1 MEPVSHLEAE
11 RVRAT
16 LDASAVGVAL
26 APRSVSSTSASA
38 STAGR
43 SRPSLPVYWRVEGS
57 LLELTTVRP
66 IAFFTWNSQ
75 TFIARAVRRSLVLLM
90 ALLRP
95 FLYLTNRVAATRIV
109 HSVLRGVTRDRLD
122 LLGEEEFEYKLKP
135 LLKEEGVQ
143 RLKALQSTGADVV
156 LVSQGLDH
164 VMRPLAR
171 HLGVR
176 WIIAN
181 RLDFRE
187 GVATGRLLS
196 PVIRPRGLF
205 ARIREAGPDGQQSAA
220 RWVRA
225 LGLRGPKALASAIV
239 PAMRVEP
246 PRVRPIV
253 YFDEKRY
260 PAQFSVR
267 HALGGKRVMLI
278 GVTGFIGK
286 VWLANTLMD
295 LPEIG
300 KLYLLIRRQKSS
312 PAQKRFEK
320 IIEGSP
326 VFDPL
331 FEKYGERLG
340 ASLAEKIEVVE
351 GDVSQPGLGLDSE
364 IASRLRQDLDLIINS
379 SGLTDFNPDLRDAL
393 AVNVDSTHH
402 LIDFIRES
410 DHAALL
416 HLSTCYVAGQR
427 DGRVGERL
435 RVNYTPAGMA
445 DFDAEKEWHR
455 LHELV
460 KAAEARAEGPE
471 VAEELTKQA
480 LEKEHAAKGLS
491 GQALE
496 NQIRKNRVRWL
507 KNYLTEEATR
517 RAKELGWPNTYTF
530 TKSLAESLI
539 AKHIAK
545 DGARL
550 PIAVVRPAIVETSVA
565 KPFRGWNEGIN
576 TSASLSY
583 LLGTAFRQL
592 PSNERKR
599 LDIIPVDAVCAG
611 MTLIGAAL
619 VERRHDPLYQ
629 LATSVTNPCDMG
641 RSIELTS
648 LGHRKHYRAQEGL
661 EYWLRLRMD
670 AIPVS
675 KERYQ
680 RMSAPAQ
687 KMIIKSIQ
695 RVMSPLPS
703 AMTKPLAKTERN
715 LERVEK
721 LVGLFE
727 PFILHNEH
735 DFVADNV
742 EKLSQ
747 ALSPEE
753 REVFGY
759 DAAGLDW
766 FEYWIDIHIPAL
778 RRWTY
783 PLIEGRPLEARAPR
797 LLQMAARPAT
807 TMKEAAASITAEN
820 GDAIKT
826 GTNGATWR
834 YS

>member
-1 MEPVSHLEAE
+1 
-11 RVRAT
+11 
-16 LDASAVGVAL
+16 
-26 APRSVSSTSASA
+26 
-38 STAGR
+38 
-43 SRPSLPVYWRVEGS
+43 
-57 LLELTTVRP
+57 
-66 IAFFTWNSQ
+66 
-75 TFIARAVRRSLVLLM
+75 M

-95 FLYLTNRVAATRIV
+95 FLYAANRKAATRIS
-109 HSVLRGVTRDRLD
+109 HAVLRGITRDRLD

-143 RLKALQSTGADVV
+143 QLNALQATGVDVV

-181 RLDFRE
+181 RLDFRD

-205 ARIREAGPDGQQSAA
+205 ARIREAGPDGQQSPA

-239 PAMRVEP
+239 PAVRIEVP
-246 PRVRPIV
+246 PVRPIV
-253 YFDEKRY
+253 YFDESRHCE
-260 PAQFSVR
+260 PLSVR
-267 HALGGKRVMLI
+267 RALGGKRILLI

-286 VWLANTLMD
+286 VWLANMLMD
-295 LPEIG
+295 LPELAR
-300 KLYLLIRRQKSS
+300 LYLLIRGQKGN
-312 PAQKRFEK
+312 PAGKRFEK
-320 IIEGSP
+320 MIEESP

-331 FEKYGERLG
+331 FEKYGDGLG
-340 ASLAEKIEVVE
+340 ALLAEKVEVVE
-351 GDVSQPGLGLDSE
+351 GDVSQPGLGLE
-364 IASRLRQDLDLIINS
+364 AGIAARLAGELDLIVNS
-379 SGLTDFNPDLRDAL
+379 SGLTDFNPDLREAL
-393 AVNVDSTHH
+393 AVNVDSAYQ
-402 LIDFIRES
+402 LVEFVRKS

-427 DGRVGERL
+427 DGRVSERV
-435 RVNYTPAGMA
+435 RMNYTPANA
-445 DFDAEKEWHR
+445 PAFDADREWNK

-460 KAAEARAEGPE
+460 ESAEARAEGPE
-471 VAEELTKQA
+471 VTEELRRQA
-480 LEKEHAAKGLS
+480 VEKEHAARGLS
-491 GQALE
+491 GAALE
-496 NQIRKNRVRWL
+496 NQVRKNRVRWL
-507 KNYLTEEATR
+507 KNYLTGEGKR
-517 RAKELGWPNTYTF
+517 RAQELGWPNTYTY

-539 AKHIAK
+539 AKY
-545 DGARL
+545 GVGL
-550 PIAVVRPAIVETSVA
+550 PIAIVRPAIVETSVG
-565 KPFRGWNEGIN
+565 KPFPGWNEGIN
-576 TSASLSY
+576 TSATLSY

-592 PSNERKR
+592 PSNQRKR
-599 LDIIPVDAVCAG
+599 LDIIPVDSVCAG
-611 MTLIGAAL
+611 MTLIAAAL

-648 LGHRKHYRAQEGL
+648 LAHRRHYRAQEGL

-675 KERYQ
+675 KARYN

-687 KMIIKSIQ
+687 RMIIQTIQ
-695 RVMSPLPS
+695 RVMSPLP
-703 AMTKPLAKTERN
+703 MKKPLVKAERS

-721 LVGLFE
+721 LIELFE

-735 DFVADNV
+735 DFIADNV

-747 ALSPEE
+747 ALVPEE
-753 REVFGY
+753 REQFGY
-759 DAAGLDW
+759 DTAGLDW
-766 FEYWIDIHIPAL
+766 WEYWINVHIPAL

-797 LLQMAARPAT
+797 VLQMPEPARQEHARPA
-807 TMKEAAASITAEN
+807 AANDGEN
-820 GDAIKT
+820 GVKT
-826 GTNGATWR
+826 GTNGATWQ